1 MLTERVHQEHRLRA
15 RDDPSFT
22 YDLTL
27 GSLIQHGVS
36 DALSDNCEHIASTRA
51 MRHSSAM
58 GNRLWMLLDRERE
71 RMHQYEGELGDRLNE
86 VEDLGVAFDRKF
98 DVFEQHLCRCDRPV
112 PPELS
117 GTGTADEPFVL
128 GSELS
133 YAGTPEPEGPAVA
146 SGSSS
151 DSSYHSPPVATPT
164 NSDHDV
170 PLPLPTPRIPL
181 ADITGC
187 CR

>member
-1 MLTERVHQEHRLRA
+1 MVLIHADEYPKGDRLERELGVLRRQVQTMDEFIRLSCEKDA
-15 RDDPSFT
+15 ERDAYVEKTFDKAWKRMNNQRK
-22 YDLTL
+22 DL
-27 GSLIQHGVS
+27 
-36 DALSDNCEHIASTRA
+36 
-51 MRHSSAM
+51 
-58 GNRLWMLLDRERE
+58 E
-71 RMHQYEGELGDRLNE
+71 RMHKYEGELGDRLNE

-98 DVFEQHLCRCDRPV
+98 DVFEQRLCRCDRPI
-112 PPELS
+112 PPQLS

-151 DSSYHSPPVATPT
+151 SGSYHSPPVATPN

-170 PLPLPTPRIPL
+170 PLPLPTLRTPL